1 MIEGLSTLSVKAVVG
16 ALYEGMGVV
25 GGGGRVRIECLKLA
39 GMLAT
44 QARGDC
50 PRSARDCP
58 RLSSWRACSP
68 HAGAGHDGPVSAR
81 VHPSRHRVPQRLE
94 RKGAQTPF
102 TPPLEALFTPPLRRC
117 SRLGRKGPDG
127 RRGGAARSLLVRAER
142 RGRVDAARLHHRR
155 AQEAGQDVR
164 LRGGGADDHLL
175 QPDGRCVPRPPLAM
189 PLRAFREPSRSL
201 RGPS

>member
-58 RLSSWRACSP
+58 RLSSWRACSSRRRR
-68 HAGAGHDGPVSAR
+68 ARWAR
-81 VHPSRHRVPQRLE
+81 VCPSASLSSSSASTTRTQRC
-94 RKGAQTPF
+94 ADAVHTPS
-102 TPPLEALFTPPLRRC
+102 LEALFTPPLRRC